1 MNNNKYSLV
10 IVDCDGTLVDTK
22 HDIIFALNL
31 TLREFDYDEYS
42 EEEITAHVG
51 SGITPLIKARVKSDD
66 IDAIIERFGALYSEN
81 ISRQSSV
88 YEGWNALFEL
98 RLNITFVVLSNKP
111 QGFLDLLIPALKL
124 DRFFDVWFGREA
136 FSEIKPSPVPVLEI
150 MKKYNRDS
158 SETLIVGDMN
168 ADIVSGKD
176 ANISTVAALYGYGD
190 NAQLLET
197 NPSYVIKTPSDLV
210 NILQAI
216 R

>member
-1 MNNNKYSLV
+1 MDEHRYSLV

-22 HDIIFALNL
+22 HDIIYALNSS
-31 TLREFDYDEYS
+31 LREFDCEEYS

-51 SGITPLIKARVKSDD
+51 SGITPLIQARVKKDH
-66 IDAIIERFGALYSEN
+66 IDALIKRFSVIYSEN
-81 ISRQSSV
+81 ICMRSSV

-98 RLNITFVVLSNKP
+98 DFKITYVVLSSKP
-111 QGFLDLLIPALKL
+111 QEFLDLLIPALKL
-124 DRFFDVWFGREA
+124 DQCFDAWFGREA
-136 FSEIKPSPVPVLEI
+136 FSEIKPSAVPIIEI
-150 MKKYNRDS
+150 MKRYNRQP
-158 SETLIVGDMN
+158 SETLIVGDMK
-168 ADIVSGKD
+168 ADIISGNN

-210 NILQAI
+210 NILQS